1 MGVIIVY
8 KKILVPHA
16 GTPMGDKALKHAVHI
31 AKFDSSEI
39 LILHVVEALQKPP
52 MFALSGTEIKVLSRE
67 FQKAA
72 KQSVINSEKEMGRKV
87 EHYKL
92 QNINI
97 QYKVVMGHADE
108 VITRYVK
115 NHHFD
120 LIVMAK
126 RRKLSGIKKLL
137 SLGSVSRKI
146 VEIGLCPVLLID
158 V

>member
-1 MGVIIVY
+1 MY

-16 GTPMGDKALKHAVHI
+16 GTPAGDKALKHAVHI

-39 LILHVVEALQKPP
+39 LILHVVEALQRPP
-52 MFALSGTEIKVLSRE
+52 TFALSGSESRTLSKA
-67 FQKAA
+67 FKKAA
-72 KQSVINSEKEMGRKV
+72 KESVTNKEKEMKKIV

-92 QNINI
+92 QNIHI
-97 QYKVVMGHADE
+97 TYKIVIGYADE

-115 NHHFD
+115 NHKFD

-137 SLGSVSRKI
+137 TLGSVSRKI
-146 VEIGLCPVLLID
+146 VEIGKCPVLLVD
-158 V
+158 A

>member
-1 MGVIIVY
+1 MY

-52 MFALSGTEIKVLSRE
+52 TFALSGTEIKTLARE
-67 FQKAA
+67 FQKVA
-72 KQSVINSEKEMGRKV
+72 KKSLINSEKEMKKKV
-87 EHYKL
+87 EYYRL

-97 QYKVVMGHADE
+97 RYKIVMGYADE
-108 VITRYVK
+108 AITKYVK
-115 NHHFD
+115 NHDFD

-126 RRKLSGIKKLL
+126 RRKLSGMRRLL
-137 SLGSVSRKI
+137 SIGSVSRKI
-146 VEIGLCPVLLID
+146 IEIGLCPVLLID

>member
-1 MGVIIVY
+1 MY

-52 MFALSGTEIKVLSRE
+52 MFALSGMEIKALSRE
-67 FQKAA
+67 FQKAT
-72 KQSVINSEKEMGRKV
+72 KQSVINSKKEMGKKV

-97 QYKVVMGHADE
+97 QYKVVTGDADE

-126 RRKLSGIKKLL
+126 RKKLSGIKKLL

-146 VEIGLCPVLLID
+146 IEIGLCPVLLID

>member
-1 MGVIIVY
+1 MY

-52 MFALSGTEIKVLSRE
+52 MFALSGMEIKALSRE

-72 KQSVINSEKEMGRKV
+72 KQSVINSKKEMGKKV

-97 QYKVVMGHADE
+97 QYKVVTGDADE

-126 RRKLSGIKKLL
+126 RKKLSGIKKLL

-146 VEIGLCPVLLID
+146 IEIGLCPVLLID

>member
-1 MGVIIVY
+1 MY

-16 GTPMGDKALKHAVHI
+16 GTPAGDKALKHAAHI
-31 AKFDSSEI
+31 AKSDSSEI
-39 LILHVVEALQKPP
+39 LLLHVVEALQRPP
-52 MFALSGTEIKVLSRE
+52 TFALSGMEARKLVQA
-67 FQKAA
+67 FKKAA
-72 KQSVINSEKEMGRKV
+72 KESMKNMEKVMEKKV

-97 QYKVVMGHADE
+97 RYKVVTGYADE
-108 VITRYVK
+108 VVSEYVK
-115 NHHFD
+115 HNSFD

-146 VEIGLCPVLLID
+146 VEIAKCPVLLID
-158 V
+158 A

>member
-1 MGVIIVY
+1 MY

-16 GTPMGDKALKHAVHI
+16 GTSMGDKALKHAVHI

-52 MFALSGTEIKVLSRE
+52 TFALSGTEIKALTRE
-67 FQKAA
+67 YRKAA
-72 KQSVINSEKEMGRKV
+72 KQSVINSEKEMMKKV
-87 EHYKL
+87 ERYKL

-97 QYKVVMGHADE
+97 GCKVVMGYADD
-108 VITRYVK
+108 VITKYVK
-115 NHHFD
+115 NHDFD

-126 RRKLSGIKKLL
+126 RRKLSGMRRLL
-137 SLGSVSRKI
+137 SIGSVSRKI

-158 V
+158 A

>member
-1 MGVIIVY
+1 MY

-52 MFALSGTEIKVLSRE
+52 MFALSGTEIKALLRE

-92 QNINI
+92 QNLNI